1 MNEELLNAWLRLST
15 AINTD
20 CFISDMTYNESLI
33 CNLLYRN
40 RSYGEGRKLTATDLC
55 DKTNIL
61 KSQMNRTLNEM
72 EKKHLI
78 RRERSTQDKRQVFI
92 SLDMAQIEIY
102 ERQHRKILSLIDTL
116 LDRVGREKGNDI
128 LKLFNEI
135 ADTALEVL
143 K

>member
-20 CFISDMTYNESLI
+20 CFVSDMTYNESLI

-40 RSYGEGRKLTATDLC
+40 YREGGRKLTATDLC
-55 DKTNIL
+55 EKTNML

-72 EKKHLI
+72 EEKHLI
-78 RRERSTQDKRQVFI
+78 RRERSTQDKRQVFL
-92 SLDMAQIEIY
+92 SLDMSQIEIY
-102 ERQHRKILSLIDTL
+102 ERQHCKILALIDAL
-116 LDRVGREKGNDI
+116 LDRMGREKGQDI

-135 ADTALEVL
+135 ADTAREVL